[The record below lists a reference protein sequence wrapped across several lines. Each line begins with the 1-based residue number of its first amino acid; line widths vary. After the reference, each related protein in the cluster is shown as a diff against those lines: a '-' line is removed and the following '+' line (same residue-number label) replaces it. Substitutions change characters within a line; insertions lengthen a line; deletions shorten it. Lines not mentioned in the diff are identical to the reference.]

1 MRIAA
6 RFCGPPGSANGGV
19 AAGLLTQL
27 TGGDEVT
34 LRRPPPLETDLRV
47 EGHEVYDGEHLV
59 ATSALAGVDVTPPDP
74 VDVATARAAG
84 AGFRDGVEHP
94 FPRCFVCGSERDAPD
109 SLGLRPGLLAPDRT
123 AAVWVP
129 QDDSPVMVWAALDC
143 PGGWA
148 SGYPA
153 RPMVLGRM
161 ALDLRA
167 LPVAGE
173 EHVVQ
178 GWVTG
183 RDGRK
188 THTGT
193 VLHSPAGEVL
203 AVARAT
209 WLTVDVTALG

>member
-1 MRIAA
+1 MRIAE

-19 AAGLLTQL
+19 AAGLLVQV

-47 EGHEVYDGEHLV
+47 EGHELYDGELLV
-59 ATSALAGVDVTPPDP
+59 ATSTTAGVDVTPPPP

-84 AGFRDGVEHP
+84 ASFSAEVDHP
-94 FPRCFVCGSERDAPD
+94 FPRCFVCGTERDAPD
-109 SLGLRPGLLAPDRT
+109 SLGLRPGLLEVGRT

-148 SGYPA
+148 SGYPS

-161 ALDLRA
+161 ALRLHD

-209 WLTVDVTALG
+209 WLTVDLSD